1 MKLSGIIDSVISG
14 DWGNDGLSST
24 STHPVHCIRSADIV
38 PYYNNI
44 FDEIPIRY
52 ITERSFNSRELC
64 EGDIIIEKSGGT
76 NECSTGRP
84 MYVSKELLDVNPE
97 LICSNFCCAIRIKDG
112 WDAKYIY
119 YLIRLVHSKGIFH
132 NYEGKT
138 SGIHNLQM
146 DAAFD
151 AIELPDL
158 SYEEQKKISAF
169 LTSIEKKQYVNK
181 KQNDILEKMA
191 KQLYD
196 YWFVQFDFPDE
207 NGRPYKSSGGVMV
220 YNPILKRY
228 IPKRWKTDKL
238 MNILDILKDGTHNP
252 PKRIE
257 FGIPLLT
264 GTMFGKNFLEYEKA
278 TYISEDDYKQIHK
291 KYSPKQ
297 FDVIIT
303 KIGTLGNVN
312 VLTRR
317 DIPIAIHCN
326 SALLRFPDNWG
337 NYFPFLMCKS
347 PVFYSRLK
355 AVKGQSIQEFASLD
369 KIGSIYVE
377 VPDDKTMC
385 VFNKKI
391 EPIIQKLMFLR
402 EEIIE
407 LEKTKNEILP
417 LLMTGQV
424 KLK

>member
-1 MKLSGIIDSVISG
+1 MVLSEIAKYVDES
-14 DWGNDGLSST
+14 
-24 STHPVHCIRSADIV
+24 IRSTDITLEEYITIDCLLQNKEGRTIATNLPPSPCSLTKYKPGDILIGNIRPYLKKIWKANCKGGCSNDVLVFRAKDSNLSDYLYALLLQDNFYSYVMKAPKGSKMPRGDKNHIMRFPVADIGSNSINV
-38 PYYNNI
+38 GGFISDIERKMTNN
-44 FDEIPIRY
+44 R
-52 ITERSFNSRELC
+52 
-64 EGDIIIEKSGGT
+64 
-76 NECSTGRP
+76 
-84 MYVSKELLDVNPE
+84 
-97 LICSNFCCAIRIKDG
+97 
-112 WDAKYIY
+112 
-119 YLIRLVHSKGIFH
+119 
-132 NYEGKT
+132 
-138 SGIHNLQM
+138 
-146 DAAFD
+146 
-151 AIELPDL
+151 
-158 SYEEQKKISAF
+158 
-169 LTSIEKKQYVNK
+169 
-181 KQNDILEKMA
+181 KQNDILEKLA

-238 MNILDILKDGTHNP
+238 INILDILKDGTHNP

-355 AVKGQSIQEFASLD
+355 AVKGKSIQEFASLD

-377 VPDDKTMC
+377 VPDNKTMC